1 MEWDDLKYFLELA
14 RTGTLTAAARRL
26 QVQHSTV
33 SRRITRLER
42 MQGTPLFTRSLE
54 GYHLNRAGQK
64 LLTQAEEIEAAFA
77 RIGAGRDVPAD
88 PLSGLVRIGCTEGF
102 ASCLIGPWLTAFR
115 QAHPGITIDLLVKPR
130 SAHLPRNEADIVIN
144 IDRPERGPYLI
155 SKLLDYRLGLF
166 AAEPYLSSRTAP
178 QRLADLKDHQ
188 FISYVAEMEPAKDL
202 PTCESVPNTTRP
214 VIRSTSLSAQK
225 VAVLSGC
232 GIALLPNYVG
242 DNEPLL
248 RAVLPDLVNF
258 RKTYYMLM
266 PEEARKV
273 PRISTVW
280 KSLKET
286 FRNRLTDG

>member
-33 SRRITRLER
+33 SRRIARLER
-42 MQGTPLFTRSLE
+42 TQGTPLFTRSLE

-64 LLTQAEEIEAAFA
+64 LLVQAEEIEAAFA
-77 RIGAGRDVPAD
+77 RVGAERETQAD
-88 PLSGLVRIGCTEGF
+88 ALSGLVRIGCTEGF
-102 ASCLIGPWLTAFR
+102 ATYLIGPWLSSLR
-115 QAHPGITIDLLVKPR
+115 QTHPGIAVDLLVKPR
-130 SAHLPRNEADIVIN
+130 SAQLPRNEADIVVT

-166 AAEPYLSSRTAP
+166 ASADYLARHAAP
-178 QRLADLKDHQ
+178 HRLADLKGHH

-202 PTCESVPNTTRP
+202 PTCESVPNTGRP
-214 VIRSTSLSAQK
+214 LIRSTSLTVQK
-225 VAVLSGC
+225 TAVLAGG
-232 GIALLPNYVG
+232 GIALLPNYVAAS
-242 DNEPLL
+242 DADLK
-248 RAVLPDLVNF
+248 AVLPEQVSF

-273 PRISTVW
+273 PRISAVW
-280 KSLKET
+280 KLLKED
-286 FRNRLTDG
+286 FRNRTVG